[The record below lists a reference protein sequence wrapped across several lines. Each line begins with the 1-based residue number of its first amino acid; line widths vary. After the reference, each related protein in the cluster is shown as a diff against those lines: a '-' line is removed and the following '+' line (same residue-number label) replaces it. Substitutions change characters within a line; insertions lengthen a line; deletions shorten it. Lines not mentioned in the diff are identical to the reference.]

1 MPLLDRSREVS
12 TLFPL
17 WSDLRRLKDERQL
30 LIVAVVS
37 VMALLLPFYAPIR
50 PPALGRM
57 LLGFGLPLLSLPL
70 TGMNLR
76 AVGFR
81 LGSPRRWLRD
91 VGLLYVGMLPFL
103 LLLTK
108 SSAVRRHYS
117 MSSTITSSDF
127 WTDQLWTIG
136 TLLSWEFVCRGYL
149 MLSFEKR
156 IGAAALAVQLVPFV
170 LLHIAKPLSEVLVAV
185 PFGIVAGLLALRE
198 RSFLPGAVLHSALAV
213 TFAMF

>member
-1 MPLLDRSREVS
+1 MS

-50 PPALGRM
+50 PTALGRM
-57 LLGFGLPLLSLPL
+57 LIGFGLPLLSLPI
-70 TGMNLR
+70 TGMSLR
-76 AVGFR
+76 DVGFR

-117 MSSTITSSDF
+117 MSSTITSGDF

-185 PFGIVAGLLALRE
+185 PFGIVAGVLSLRE